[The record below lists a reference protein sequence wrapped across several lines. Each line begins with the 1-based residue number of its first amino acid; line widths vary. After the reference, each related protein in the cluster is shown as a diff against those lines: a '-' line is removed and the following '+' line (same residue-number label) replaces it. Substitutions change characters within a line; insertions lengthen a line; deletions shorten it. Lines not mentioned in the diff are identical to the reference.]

1 MYPTATTNRR
11 LGRGAAPGKSGD
23 VTQVKEDD
31 RTTWSVVWFE
41 QWIQDARYGMGML
54 RRTRGFSM
62 AVILKLA
69 LGIGMNTA
77 MFSVLESV
85 LLHRVPIRMQ
95 TG

>member
-1 MYPTATTNRR
+1 
-11 LGRGAAPGKSGD
+11 
-23 VTQVKEDD
+23 
-31 RTTWSVVWFE
+31 
-41 QWIQDARYGMGML
+41 MGML

-77 MFSVLESV
+77 MFSVLDAV